1 MARFV
6 ITPSAAATP
15 ALQVVEEI
23 DFTADVTTLDMSAGA
38 GTYTLLKGDGATTKA
53 TITVGTDVSGGAVT
67 YTTLQ
72 VSAGSG
78 LQVNVSASASNKNFF
93 FAVALPTTGIDIDKD
108 CVMLEWLIDSLAFG
122 GTPGSCIV
130 QYFLSNAASNRGTPS
145 YGLQIARNSSDT
157 QAEYKTQRNYNS
169 SITRSGAQI
178 VAGTTDTAQHVQII
192 TRNKGAMICRDTG
205 TSMADPYTVSTF
217 VGDTGTRTWSAAQPV
232 NNDWG
237 TPYASHLTY
246 LAGSG
251 DSVSF
256 NVSKIRICKFSPYS
270 S

>member
-1 MARFV
+1 MDYLPTSLLSLLWIGV
-6 ITPSAAATP
+6 AAA
-15 ALQVVEEI
+15 QENINE
-23 DFTADVTTLDMSAGA
+23 TAEAVSQLPIS
-38 GTYTLLKGDGATTKA
+38 GD
-53 TITVGTDVSGGAVT
+53 
-67 YTTLQ
+67 
-72 VSAGSG
+72 
-78 LQVNVSASASNKNFF
+78 
-93 FAVALPTTGIDIDKD
+93 P
-108 CVMLEWLIDSLAFG
+108 LIH
-122 GTPGSCIV
+122 I
-130 QYFLSNAASNRGTPS
+130 LSNAASNRGTPS